1 MLSTSMH
8 GGSASHLISFETRDG
23 VRAVVLH
30 GTANR
35 YLKDVFSFVPDD
47 AFCEANIISE
57 RRFEIV
63 IHEGYELNTALSGL
77 PLFVPIDTFT
87 GSPTHSTARIDFGA
101 RFYDFLGSS
110 SIWIDEAVSPRYVI
124 NGVDNISYRGAVE
137 APAASL
143 SVTAPDGVPA
153 VTPVDADTFRLDWSY
168 PALKAAVD
176 PHTEA
181 LQVSAALSGGGTAN
195 KSARLVVRAV
205 GLGLTAGDPYEVW
218 PTPGCEPSVYTC
230 VQAQPPNATDF
241 GACGSYREVAR
252 CMYASACDVLPPEPL
267 SLTQT
272 AGFGQSVLFSQGYG
286 DGAALLAEIDAFT
299 GGGAIEAWLYT
310 EEAPCHNWP
319 RFYRA
324 RSALLSG
331 QRRGRRPR
339 WPLRLR
345 LLTWTARLRRD
356 LMAQEGVPPRELS
369 RASSGS
375 RSLPAP

>member
-1 MLSTSMH
+1 
-8 GGSASHLISFETRDG
+8 
-23 VRAVVLH
+23 
-30 GTANR
+30 
-35 YLKDVFSFVPDD
+35 
-47 AFCEANIISE
+47 
-57 RRFEIV
+57 
-63 IHEGYELNTALSGL
+63 
-77 PLFVPIDTFT
+77 
-87 GSPTHSTARIDFGA
+87 
-101 RFYDFLGSS
+101 
-110 SIWIDEAVSPRYVI
+110 VI
-124 NGVDNISYRGAVE
+124 NGVDNISYRGAVD

-143 SVTAPDGVPA
+143 TVTAPDGVPA

-230 VQAQPPNATDF
+230 VQAQPPNAADF

-272 AGFGQSVLFSQGYG
+272 DASSLEPARVAWNQGSNGGAWHSLDQLEAFATPECPDQTVTIQSVIEAITQTNQGQPPAEYGIFTDRAGLGQSVLFSQGYG
-286 DGAALLAEIDAFT
+286 DGAALLAAIDAFT

-310 EEAPCHNWP
+310 EEASCHNCHDFIV
-319 RFYRA
+319 RAVLFYPG
-324 RSALLSG
+324 SG
-331 QRRGRRPR
+331 EVIVLDGHYGY
-339 WPLRLR
+339 
-345 LLTWTARLRRD
+345 D
-356 LMAQEGVPPRELS
+356 S
-369 RASSGS
+369 
-375 RSLPAP
+375 